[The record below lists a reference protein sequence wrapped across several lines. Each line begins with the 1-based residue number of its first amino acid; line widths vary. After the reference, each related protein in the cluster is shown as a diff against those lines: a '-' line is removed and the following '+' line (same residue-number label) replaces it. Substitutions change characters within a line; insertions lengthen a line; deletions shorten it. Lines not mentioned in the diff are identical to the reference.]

1 LSTEPCK
8 QAADEL
14 REAINEWVRASEATR
29 DFMIKIPWDMA
40 DEQDTV
46 PPGYFDEMK
55 EAFDQEKQARAKY
68 IKANIALLDCM
79 RRYDLI
85 D

>member
-1 LSTEPCK
+1 LSTKPCK
-8 QAADEL
+8 KAADEL
-14 REAINEWVRASEATR
+14 RQAIKEWVRASEATR
-29 DFMIKIPWDMA
+29 DYMIKIPWDIT

-46 PPGYFDEMK
+46 PPGYFEEMK
-55 EAFDQEKQARAKY
+55 AAFEKERQARAKY

-79 RRYDLI
+79 RRHDLI

>member
-1 LSTEPCK
+1 MSIEPCK

-14 REAINEWVRASEATR
+14 RQAINEWVRASEATR
-29 DFMIKIPWDMA
+29 DFMIKVPWDMA

-46 PPGYFDEMK
+46 PPGYFDEMQI
-55 EAFDQEKQARAKY
+55 AFEHEKQARDRY

-79 RRYDLI
+79 QQHELI

>member
-8 QAADEL
+8 KAADEL
-14 REAINEWVRASEATR
+14 RQAINEWVRASEATR
-29 DFMIKIPWDMA
+29 EFMVKIPWDMA
-40 DEQDTV
+40 DDQDTV
-46 PPGYFDEMK
+46 PPGYFGEMQK
-55 EAFDQEKQARAKY
+55 AFVRERLAREKY

-79 RRYDLI
+79 QRHELI

>member
-1 LSTEPCK
+1 MSTEPCK
-8 QAADEL
+8 KVADEL

-40 DEQDTV
+40 DEQDTI

-55 EAFDQEKQARAKY
+55 EAFDREKQARAKY

-79 RRYDLI
+79 QRNELI

>member
-1 LSTEPCK
+1 MSTEPCQK
-8 QAADEL
+8 AADEL
-14 REAINEWVRASEATR
+14 RQAINEWVRASEATR
-29 DFMIKIPWDMA
+29 EFMVKIPWDIT

-46 PPGYFDEMK
+46 PPGYFGEMQQ
-55 EAFDQEKQARAKY
+55 AFEQEKRARAKY

-79 RRYDLI
+79 QRHELI